1 MSKRDIKL
9 GYSTFAMP
17 KIDAFKAISMVSSIG
32 YDAIEFCVMDRP
44 ITPAGDTWK
53 TNLNALSNSW
63 KDVRNSTQSEGLI
76 APVLFDLFS
85 VCAEPSNR
93 KEAMDRVKR
102 TCELA
107 GNLNYDREHGLI
119 VTQLGRPE
127 PPLSWS
133 LSTLLINQK
142 ARVVDGLNEVG
153 DIASQFNVVIGIEA
167 HINQLIDTPEKVV
180 WAITEANHD
189 NIKVDFDISHFVCQG
204 IDLQHSVD
212 LCAPHT
218 ALIHVKDGYMLDDP
232 TIEPVNNNNVVFQL
246 PGEGNLNLTEY
257 LDSLT
262 EANLTHLPVF
272 AEVSMQLSRTAN
284 YDELKTATDCY
295 NYLNNA

>member
-1 MSKRDIKL
+1 MKERDIKL

-17 KIDAFKAISMVSSIG
+17 KIDAFEAISMVSSIG

-44 ITPAGDTWK
+44 ITSSGDTWK

-63 KDVRNSTQSEGLI
+63 EEVKSSAQSEGLI

-85 VCAEPSNR
+85 ICAESSNR
-93 KEAMDRVKR
+93 KKAMDRVKR
-102 TCELA
+102 SCELA
-107 GNLNYDREHGLI
+107 GNLNYDRENGLI
-119 VTQLGRPE
+119 VTQLGTPAPE
-127 PPLSWS
+127 LNWEV
-133 LSTLLINQK
+133 STLLEKQK
-142 ARVVDGLNEVG
+142 TRLVDGLNEVG
-153 DIASQFNVVIGIEA
+153 EIASQFNVVIGIEA
-167 HINQLIDTPEKVV
+167 HVNQLIDTPEKVV

-189 NIKVDFDISHFVCQG
+189 NIKIDFDISQFVCQG
-204 IDLQHSVD
+204 IDLQHSVN
-212 LCAPHT
+212 LCTPHT

-262 EANLTHLPVF
+262 NANLTYLPVF
-272 AEVSMQLSRTAN
+272 AEVSMQLSTTEN
-284 YDELKTATDCY
+284 YNELKTATDCY
-295 NYLNNA
+295 NYLSKA